1 VVFGIFN
8 VLNAVFVE
16 SVITNRDKDLL
27 IQSEQYKTKIFMRDL
42 ADLFFEGDTDNDNV
56 LSLDELKEH
65 CRNPRFCAYLNN
77 HSLDATDATALF
89 EMLDQD
95 GTGTVDVEEFVLG
108 ALKLKG
114 PARCLDMIRT
124 WGAFTDVNTKLDKLL
139 EAPLMAS

>member
-1 VVFGIFN
+1 
-8 VLNAVFVE
+8 
-16 SVITNRDKDLL
+16 
-27 IQSEQYKTKIFMRDL
+27 MRDL
-42 ADLFFEGDTDNDNV
+42 ADLFHEGDADGDKYLTV
-56 LSLDELKEH
+56 DELQMH
-65 CRNPRFCAYLNN
+65 CTNPRFCAYLNN

-124 WGAFTDVNTKLDKLL
+124 WGAFQNLNRQLDSMNRKITAIA
-139 EAPLMAS
+139 ERRK

>member
-1 VVFGIFN
+1 
-8 VLNAVFVE
+8 
-16 SVITNRDKDLL
+16 
-27 IQSEQYKTKIFMRDL
+27 M
-42 ADLFFEGDTDNDNV
+42 
-56 LSLDELKEH
+56 
-65 CRNPRFCAYLNN
+65 NN